1 MLFPMFPLLFSQAD
15 LLSAGYI
22 PSKATFRAIGEG
34 LSLKSDGPL
43 NALLKRKSSFQPE
56 GKFEFLLYV
65 LDSLESR
72 KLTVDSHFY
81 SSILILS
88 AQIGG
93 LHKRIAS
100 IMTHS
105 RKTVGQKEIALS
117 QTEPDQDSPA
127 KLVKWETLFT
137 NYSDYRKEELGSK
150 VLFPPVRV
158 SSKDIGRM
166 LAAEQAVSY
175 RGNRSSY
182 RR

>member
-1 MLFPMFPLLFSQAD
+1 MNGKLPL
-15 LLSAGYI
+15 
-22 PSKATFRAIGEG
+22 
-34 LSLKSDGPL
+34 
-43 NALLKRKSSFQPE
+43 QPE
-56 GKFEFLLYV
+56 GKFEFLLFV

-100 IMTHS
+100 IIAHA
-105 RKTVGQKEIALS
+105 RKIGGQKEIAFS
-117 QTEPDQDSPA
+117 QQGTDEDTPA
-127 KLVKWETLFT
+127 KFVTWEALFT
-137 NYSDYRKEELGSK
+137 NYSDYKKEELGTSI
-150 VLFPPVRV
+150 LFRSVRV
-158 SSKDIGRM
+158 SSKDFGRV